1 MTGRVDLQQCRG
13 GSLGALVVAVLAGSR
28 LGLLDGVAGQ
38 QAGAEAMPNCSAT
51 LMMPSIVALQM
62 KS

>member
-1 MTGRVDLQQCRG
+1 MAGGVDLQQRRG
-13 GSLGALVVAVLAGSR
+13 GGLGTLVVAVLTGPSLR
-28 LGLLDGVAGQ
+28 LRDRVAGQ

-51 LMMPSIVALQM
+51 LMIPSIVARQM